1 MNQKTSMVANLMN
14 SSKIK
19 TAFAIFVALTFA
31 LACTSTTA
39 YAKKK
44 HKVKYGLVELTT
56 NPGGFPLHI
65 DGKSQGDTSTTA
77 RIIELEPGHHNVE
90 ILLPNGGRWVRDF
103 DIEAGRKVC
112 VNLNYHPKKYTINR
126 PPPNPCPYPVNISA
140 PVSVSDGDLITFTSD
155 VAYTGTASLN
165 YAWTVTPSDA
175 RIVSGAGTATIT
187 VDSTGLGSQKVTATL
202 VVDDGSGEA
211 MCRQRAM
218 ASTSIVPKKPPVVE
232 CKPFDQF
239 QSVAFDDDKARFDN
253 LAIELQNA
261 PDSQAYI
268 IIYAGRTSRAGQAD
282 MLTRKRTT
290 DYLVTNRGIDAG
302 RITIVNGGYRDSDFF
317 EIWICPPGAGT
328 PPADTNGPTG
338 RCSADQGTHPAK
350 TTAPV
355 GRRMIAL
362 NN

>member
-1 MNQKTSMVANLMN
+1 MNQKTSMAANLMN

-19 TAFAIFVALTFA
+19 TAFAIIVALTFA
-31 LACTSTTA
+31 FALTSTTA

-44 HKVKYGLVELTT
+44 HKVKYGQVELST
-56 NPGGFPLHI
+56 NPGGYPLRI
-65 DGKSQGDTSTTA
+65 DGKPQGDTSTTV

-103 DIEAGRKVC
+103 DIEAGRKIC
-112 VNLNYHPKKYTINR
+112 VNLNYHPKKYTINK
-126 PPPNPCPYPVNISA
+126 PPANPCPYPVHVSA
-140 PVSVSDGDLITFTSD
+140 PVSVNDGDLITFTSD

-187 VDSTGLGSQKVTATL
+187 VDSTTLGGQKVSATL

-211 MCRQRAM
+211 MCRQRDTG
-218 ASTSIVPKKPPVVE
+218 STSVVPRKPPVNE

-268 IIYAGRTSRAGQAD
+268 IIYAGRSSRSGQAG
-282 MLTRKRTT
+282 MLGKRTMN
-290 DYLVTNRGIDAG
+290 YMVTNRGLDAG
-302 RITIVNGGYRDSDFF
+302 RITIVDGGYRDTDFF
-317 EIWICPPGAGT
+317 EIWICPPGALRPQPT
-328 PPADTNGPTG
+328 PTIQPGDVQPSRDRTRP
-338 RCSADQGTHPAK
+338 
-350 TTAPV
+350 
-355 GRRMIAL
+355 RRPRRSG
-362 NN
+362 ND

>member
-1 MNQKTSMVANLMN
+1 MNHKTSMVANLMN

-65 DGKSQGDTSTTA
+65 DGKPQGDTSTTV
-77 RIIELEPGHHNVE
+77 RVIELEPGHHNVE
-90 ILLPNGGRWVRDF
+90 IMLPNGGRWVRDF

-112 VNLNYHPKKYTINR
+112 VNLNYHPKKYTITK
-126 PPPNPCPYPVNISA
+126 PPPSPCPYPVNVSA
-140 PVSVSDGDLITFTSD
+140 PVSVNDGDLITFTSD
-155 VAYTGTASLN
+155 VAYTGTESLN
-165 YAWTVTPSDA
+165 YVWTVTPSDA
-175 RIVSGAGTATIT
+175 RIVCGAGTAPIT
-187 VDSTGLGSQKVTATL
+187 VDSTGLGSQKVTATR
-202 VVDDGSGEA
+202 VVDNGSGGA
-211 MCRQRAM
+211 MCPQRAM
-218 ASTSIVPKKPPVVE
+218 GSTNVVLKKPPVPE

-268 IIYAGRTSRAGQAD
+268 IIYAGKTSRTGQAD
-282 MLTRKRTT
+282 MLSRRTT
-290 DYLVTNRGIDAG
+290 DYLVNARGVDTG

-317 EIWICPPGAGT
+317 EIWICPPGAQR
-328 PPADTNGPTG
+328 PQPTSTVQPG
-338 RCSADQGTHPAK
+338 DVQPTKERTRP
-350 TTAPV
+350 
-355 GRRMIAL
+355 RRPRRSGDE
-362 NN
+362 